1 MLTSFLDGSQIYGFN
16 KASNDLIRLFQGGL
30 LKWSQGINP
39 SRTYLPISATDDT
52 CGDASGSIK
61 CFMAGEDRT
70 NENMGLVGLQTLFM
84 REHNRIAT
92 ELARINP
99 FWRDNKL
106 FDETR
111 KIIIAMYQHI
121 IYSQYLP
128 TIVGQTLASQA
139 AILPNPPGPGSCFNG
154 YDQNVNPSIA
164 NEFATAAFRFGHSL
178 IRNQLTRVNSNHQV
192 IAASV
197 NISNAIFKTREA
209 FK

>member
-1 MLTSFLDGSQIYGFN
+1 MDGSQIYGFD
-16 KASNDLIRLFQGGL
+16 KASNDQVRLFQGGL
-30 LKWSQGINP
+30 LKWSTGISP
-39 SRTYLPISATDDT
+39 TRPYLPLSPTDES

-70 NENMGLVGLQTLFM
+70 NENIGLLGLQTLFM

-99 FWRDNKL
+99 SWTDSKL

-111 KIIIAMYQHI
+111 RIIIAIYQHI

-128 TIVGQTLASQA
+128 TIIGRTLTSMAD
-139 AILPNPPGPGSCFNG
+139 ILPRPPGPGTFFNG
-154 YDQNVNPSIA
+154 YDPNVNPSMA
-164 NEFATAAFRFGHSL
+164 NEFSAAAFRFGHSL
-178 IRNQLTRVNSNHQV
+178 IRNTIRRVNSNHQV
-192 IAASV
+192 FAASV